1 MEIQEIANGLR
12 FPEGPIAC
20 LDGSVIV
27 VEIEAGR
34 LTRIG
39 PSGEKNVIAV
49 TGGGP
54 NGAAIGP
61 DGRVYGCN
69 NGGMRFI
76 ERDGMLLP
84 VPAEDDDPQT
94 GWIDAINLENGKV
107 ETIYRECEGTPLKA
121 PNDIVFDSH
130 GGFWFTDHGKMRRNT
145 HDRGAVFYA
154 AADGSSIKR
163 VIAPLDSPN
172 GIGLSPDESKLYV
185 AETHP
190 GRVWEFQIDGPGNF
204 KRVEGPAPWEYG
216 RLLANPTGYCLLD
229 SLAIDGKGNVCV
241 GSIPN
246 AIQVISPDGSS
257 TRRIEMPDLFPTN
270 ICFGLAQPTHAFVT
284 LSAYGRLVA
293 IPWPDSGQRLAF
305 EH

>member
-39 PSGEKNVIAV
+39 PSGEKNVIAE
-49 TGGGP
+49 TDGGP

-61 DGRVYGCN
+61 DGRVYVCN

-154 AADGSSIKR
+154 SADGSSINR
-163 VIAPLDSPN
+163 VIVPLDSPN
-172 GIGLSPDESKLYV
+172 GIGLSPDETKLYV

-190 GRVWEFQIDGPGNF
+190 GRVWEFQIDEPGNF
-204 KRVEGPAPWEYG
+204 TRVKGPAPWEYG
-216 RLLANPTGYCLLD
+216 RLLANPAGYCLLD
-229 SLAIDGKGNVCV
+229 ALAIDANGNVCV

-257 TRRIEMPDLFPTN
+257 TRRIEMPDMFPTN
-270 ICFGLAQPTHAFVT
+270 ICFGLAKPNQAFVT
-284 LSAYGRLVA
+284 LSAYGRLVSM
-293 IPWPDSGQRLAF
+293 PWPDGGNRLAF
-305 EH
+305 ES